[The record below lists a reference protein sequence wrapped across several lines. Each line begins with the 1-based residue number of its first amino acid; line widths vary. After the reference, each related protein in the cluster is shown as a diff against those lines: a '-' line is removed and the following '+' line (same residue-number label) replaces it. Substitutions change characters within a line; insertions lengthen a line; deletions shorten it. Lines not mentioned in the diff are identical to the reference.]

1 MDFMQP
7 QQPKTAKDKLT
18 LAAMRQI
25 EKARADKERQ
35 DPTYVRSVDLPKNP
49 DHVRVVTDAKGDY
62 VPPKEAD
69 YGDDYQAMVRRV
81 AAQEK
86 RKQQPKPK
94 REDSN
99 MPVAVDST
107 SPIHGTNE
115 DSEDGDGI
123 STKNVSPASQKLIQK
138 ARQAAPDARS
148 DLDAVFAYLDDVAK
162 RTQDNYGRV
171 NDILQQ
177 LDPLSSDLDHAE
189 QELNKVRQVNQGQQ
203 QLLGRLKAR
212 LDKGS
217 EDNAPAQ
224 AQQATQDKK
233 DADDRNTIS
242 QQLDQEPKQVVV
254 KQEPQQQK
262 PQGPV
267 DAVDTYA
274 RREVEKLNARDLTR
288 TARDQIRHNAA
299 STMLQ
304 KADGIGSDP
313 NLATA
318 FNPDKIR
325 ALAKNLPKDEISED
339 IYESRLYKMKLAGY
353 FD

>member
-1 MDFMQP
+1 M
-7 QQPKTAKDKLT
+7 
-18 LAAMRQI
+18 
-25 EKARADKERQ
+25 
-35 DPTYVRSVDLPKNP
+35 
-49 DHVRVVTDAKGDY
+49 
-62 VPPKEAD
+62 
-69 YGDDYQAMVRRV
+69 
-81 AAQEK
+81 
-86 RKQQPKPK
+86 
-94 REDSN
+94 
-99 MPVAVDST
+99 
-107 SPIHGTNE
+107 
-115 DSEDGDGI
+115 
-123 STKNVSPASQKLIQK
+123 
-138 ARQAAPDARS
+138 
-148 DLDAVFAYLDDVAK
+148 
-162 RTQDNYGRV
+162 
-171 NDILQQ
+171 
-177 LDPLSSDLDHAE
+177 
-189 QELNKVRQVNQGQQ
+189 
-203 QLLGRLKAR
+203 
-212 LDKGS
+212 
-217 EDNAPAQ
+217 
-224 AQQATQDKK
+224 
-233 DADDRNTIS
+233 
-242 QQLDQEPKQVVV
+242 DQEPKQVVV